1 MKRTKKDFQLVTDT
15 LMVDYNLQANEGSD
29 AEAII
34 DEIFEVYLQD
44 YLKDFSRKTSGHLL
58 KLIVTNILAN
68 LLNAESQGYSSLIYP
83 MGKKNFKASRYLPKF
98 ITERLVVKAVQILV
112 SARVVIQEVGTKKMI
127 QVRSTFG
134 GSDTSLVQQ
143 AASLRFT
150 KGIDYGQ
157 LEWGSFSV
165 RPDAEVIVLKSK
177 RKTPSSSSE
186 LVNYTDTTNMGKEIK
201 ENIRPYVR
209 KINDYLLTHTIEYL
223 GDHLCDRSSTSY
235 HRIFNQGTIKR
246 GGRYF
251 GHWAQNIPAR
261 ERHLIRIDGE
271 KVMDLDYQAMY
282 YNLLLYRDGATEAPK
297 EDPFLIPGYE
307 EFRGTFKTLAYALL
321 NSSTVLKNSPDNL
334 LPPGCKH
341 SYKTIKT
348 VLIQHLPILKGYL
361 KSEIGMELMNLES
374 QIIGRA
380 VMNMIDRGNG
390 FVILH
395 DGLLVAQNAKYPEG
409 CMHEA
414 FTQIIGWESKIT
426 TEMH

>member
-1 MKRTKKDFQLVTDT
+1 MKRVKKDFKLVTDT
-15 LMVDYNLQANEGSD
+15 LMVDYNLRANEDSE

-34 DEIFEVYLQD
+34 EEIFEVYLQD
-44 YLKDFSRKTSGHLL
+44 YLKDFTRKTSGRLL
-58 KLIVTNILAN
+58 KSIITNILAN
-68 LLNAESQGYSSLIYP
+68 LLNAESQGYTSLIYP
-83 MGKKNFKASRYLPKF
+83 MGKRNFQASRYLPKF
-98 ITERLVVKAVQILV
+98 ITERLVVRAVQILV
-112 SARVVIQEVGTKKMI
+112 DAKVVIQDVGTKKMI

-134 GSDTSLVQQ
+134 GSNTSLVQQ
-143 AASLRFT
+143 ASSLRFT
-150 KGIDYGQ
+150 KGINYGQ
-157 LEWGSFSV
+157 LKWGSFSV
-165 RPDAEVIVLKSK
+165 RPDAEVIILKSK
-177 RKTPSSSSE
+177 KKIPSSSSE

-201 ENIRPYVR
+201 EYIRPYVR
-209 KINDYLLTHTIEYL
+209 EINDYLLNHTIEYS
-223 GDHLCDRSSTSY
+223 GNHLCDRSSTAY

-261 ERHLIRIDGE
+261 ERHLIRIDGQ

-282 YNLLLYRDGATEAPK
+282 YNLLLYRDGATEAPQ

-307 EFRGTFKTLAYALL
+307 ELRGTFKTLAYALL
-321 NSSTVLKNSPDNL
+321 NSSTELRNSPDNL
-334 LPPGCKH
+334 LPKGCKH

-348 VLIQHLPILKGYL
+348 ALLQHLPIIKKYL

-374 QIIGRA
+374 RIIGRA
-380 VMNMIDRGNG
+380 VMNMMGWGNG

-409 CMHEA
+409 CMDEA
-414 FTQIIGWESKIT
+414 FIHIIGWRSKIT

>member
-1 MKRTKKDFQLVTDT
+1 MKRVKKDFKLVTDT
-15 LMVDYNLQANEGSD
+15 LMVDYNLLANEGSE
-29 AEAII
+29 AESII
-34 DEIFEVYLQD
+34 EEIFEVYLQD
-44 YLKDFSRKTSGHLL
+44 YLKDLTRKSSGRLL
-58 KLIVTNILAN
+58 KSIVTNILAN

-83 MGKKNFKASRYLPKF
+83 MGKKNFQASRYLPKF
-98 ITERLVVKAVQILV
+98 ITERLVVRAVQILV
-112 SARVVIQEVGTKKMI
+112 DAKVVIQDVGTKKMI
-127 QVRSTFG
+127 QIRSTFG

-150 KGIDYGQ
+150 EDISYGD
-157 LEWGSFSV
+157 LEWGRFSV
-165 RPDAEVIVLKSK
+165 RPETEVIILKSK

-201 ENIRPYVR
+201 ESIRPFVR
-209 KINDYLLTHTIEYL
+209 KINDYLLSHTIEYS

-261 ERHLIRIDGE
+261 ERHLIHIDGQ
-271 KVMDLDYQAMY
+271 KVMDLDYQTMY
-282 YNLLLYRDGATEAPK
+282 YNLLLYRDGATEAPQ

-307 EFRGTFKTLAYALL
+307 EFRGTFKALAYALL
-321 NSSTVLKNSPDNL
+321 NSSSLLKNSPEGL
-334 LPPGCKH
+334 MPPGCKL
-341 SYKTIKT
+341 SYSTLKTI
-348 VLIQHLPILKGYL
+348 LILHLPILKKYL

-374 QIIGRA
+374 RIIGRA
-380 VMNMIDRGNG
+380 VMNMMDRDNG

-395 DGLLVAQNAKYPEG
+395 DGLLVAQNSKHPEG

-414 FTQIIGWESKIT
+414 FSHIIGWDSKVT
-426 TEMH
+426 KEMH